1 MAMRRTPLILIALLS
16 GLPAAA
22 QEGMPAAPAPA
33 ETVSVEADRTRRMT
47 VPVSIG
53 GSGPYGFIVDTG
65 AERTAIA
72 RELAQALRL
81 GPGRTATVA
90 SMTELSRIATAVI
103 PSLEVGRR
111 IVTDI
116 HAPTLDRHH
125 LGAEGLLGV
134 DSLADQRVELD
145 FVRNEMRVTP
155 SRRAERRWPVDSI
168 IVTGRRIMGHLVL
181 VDAEF
186 EGERVWVVVDT
197 GSQITIANE
206 ALRRRLARRGRIGAL
221 NPVQLMSV
229 TGGTM
234 TAEYGTA
241 RQIRVGG
248 ADIRNLP
255 VAFAEVRPFRQLQ
268 LTDRPAM
275 LLGMDALR
283 LFDRVSID
291 FPNRRVRL
299 LPRPSSSLGPA
310 VRLARL
316 DPPVAAPAAL
326 AAAESRSSGSDSS
339 RP

>member
-1 MAMRRTPLILIALLS
+1 MRYPMLSLIALLAA
-16 GLPAAA
+16 LPAAA
-22 QEGMPAAPAPA
+22 QDGTPGAPPAV
-33 ETVSVEADRTRRMT
+33 ETVLVEADHTHRMT

-72 RELAQALRL
+72 RELAQELRL
-81 GPGRTATVA
+81 GPGRTETVA
-90 SMTELSRIATAVI
+90 SMTELSRIATAII

-111 IVTDI
+111 VVTGI
-116 HAPTLDRHH
+116 HAPTLERHH

-186 EGERVWVVVDT
+186 DGERVWVVVDT
-197 GSQITIANE
+197 GSQVTIANA
-206 ALRRRLARRGRIGAL
+206 ALRRRLARRNRIGAL
-221 NPVQLMSV
+221 HPVQLMSV

-234 TAEYGTA
+234 TAEYGSA
-241 RQIRVGG
+241 RLIRIGG

-310 VRLARL
+310 VRLASL
-316 DPPVAAPAAL
+316 PSPPAATPAAR
-326 AAAESRSSGSDSS
+326 AAAESRSSDSGSS